1 MSTNFFKSKTSRD
14 VEIQEDLLVD
24 YIVGSYLP
32 LSTAE
37 NPRFR
42 KLIES
47 HNPAAKH
54 VSREN
59 VRNAIILKAAA
70 LRRVCSNILSSKCV
84 SITTD
89 CCQ

>member
-1 MSTNFFKSKTSRD
+1 M
-14 VEIQEDLLVD
+14 LVD

-59 VRNAIILKAAA
+59 VRNAINLKAAA
-70 LRRVCSNILSSKCV
+70 GASVLIYCLASVCP
-84 SITTD
+84 
-89 CCQ
+89 